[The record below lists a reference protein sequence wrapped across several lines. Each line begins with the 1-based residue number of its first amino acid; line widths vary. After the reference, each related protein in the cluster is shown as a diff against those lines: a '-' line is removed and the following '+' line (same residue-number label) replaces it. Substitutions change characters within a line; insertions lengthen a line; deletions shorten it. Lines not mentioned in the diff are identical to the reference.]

1 MLPKSRT
8 KSSSED
14 AIAKIGIDLQWM
26 EILAAA
32 NLMIGQKGSAAT
44 TFSKIVPGK
53 GPSSFELRNQK
64 IVFGFYIIKWRRQ

>member
-1 MLPKSRT
+1 
-8 KSSSED
+8 
-14 AIAKIGIDLQWM
+14 M

-64 IVFGFYIIKWRRQ
+64 IVFEFYIIKWRRQ